1 MKTIKLSLAISFFIS
16 IFLLVSCKNDKE
28 DIIYGNQDCSD
39 STKTAGPKFNLV
51 NSLVQQKCVSCH
63 SDGGTP
69 PNLNT
74 KCNVVNYWESI
85 NRVCVINK
93 TMPKAGPLSSSDQ
106 QLITDWVNAGHLYT
120 N

>member
-1 MKTIKLSLAISFFIS
+1 MKIVKLSLAISFFVS

-39 STKTAGPKFNLV
+39 STKTAGGKFLLV
-51 NSLVQQKCVSCH
+51 DSLVQQKCVNCH
-63 SDGGTP
+63 NQGGNS
-69 PNLNT
+69 PNLDS

>member
-1 MKTIKLSLAISFFIS
+1 MKIIKLSLAISFFIT
-16 IFLLVSCKNDKE
+16 ILFLVSCKKDKE

-39 STKTAGPKFNLV
+39 STKTAGPNFNLV
-51 NSLVQQKCVSCH
+51 NSLVQQKCVNCH
-63 SDGGTP
+63 NQGGNS
-69 PNLNT
+69 PNLDS